1 MTATHNRNTTTSF
14 ICITM
19 TIQYWTLSMHS
30 TKTLE
35 NLETVANGTE
45 ISKKTIKPGYSAL
58 TGRGRTGSMTGLLS
72 ARSWREQRVQTS
84 LPQSSVLS
92 TQAWYAFILVLMV
105 NMVLSQTLF
114 PRLARRAA
122 AALPFVQFSVQGE
135 VAENGGAQVSEVLH
149 HHLGCC

>member
-1 MTATHNRNTTTSF
+1 MTSFLNKNCFSSEYLHIAATQLVSENLIRIVTFSGFVDYSHWGRKWHNLRALQDANRQTIRKRKWMTATHNRNTTTSF

-19 TIQYWTLSMHS
+19 TIQYCRSYWTLSMHS

-72 ARSWREQRVQTS
+72 ARSWPE
-84 LPQSSVLS
+84 
-92 TQAWYAFILVLMV
+92 
-105 NMVLSQTLF
+105 
-114 PRLARRAA
+114 
-122 AALPFVQFSVQGE
+122 
-135 VAENGGAQVSEVLH
+135 
-149 HHLGCC
+149 